1 MLIYGWRSSVQELAT
16 ATYLCGHCQNPS
28 AHALRRAVTKFTLFF
43 IPLFPISS
51 KYFTVCTFCG
61 MTNKLTKD
69 EAKQVQEMQQ
79 APVQQAPVQQPVQQ
93 GYPAGYPQQPR
104 PGYAPQQMQ
113 QYPQQQIHPPRQN
126 F

>member
-16 ATYLCGHCQNPS
+16 ATYLCGQCQNPS

-43 IPLFPISS
+43 IPLFPINS

-69 EAKQVQEMQQ
+69 EARQVQEMQQ
-79 APVQQAPVQQPVQQ
+79 QAPVRQAPMPQAPA
-93 GYPAGYPQQPR
+93 YPAGYQQPQ
-104 PGYAPQQMQ
+104 PGYAPQQMR
-113 QYPQQQIHPPRQN
+113 QYPQQQIHPPRQG